1 MGMMETTARRRG
13 LDWATA
19 LPLLCAAHCVA
30 SPLVVI
36 AVPALGWGHAA
47 EPLVQAASALLA
59 AGAAWS
65 GIRTH
70 GRLAVLLPM
79 LAGMVLWAASAVLD
93 LHGAEEAAAGVTG
106 GLLIAGG
113 MLWSGRLRHDAAC
126 HHCGCPAHH
135 DH

>member
-1 MGMMETTARRRG
+1 METTARPRG

-30 SPLVVI
+30 SPLLVLAI
-36 AVPALGWGHAA
+36 PALGWGHEA
-47 EPLVQAASALLA
+47 EPFVQALSVLLA
-59 AGAAWS
+59 AFTAWS

-70 GRLAVLLPM
+70 GRFAVLVPM
-79 LAGMVLWAASAVLD
+79 LAGVALWMTSATLGLTGAAEAV
-93 LHGAEEAAAGVTG
+93 AGVSG
-106 GLLIAGG
+106 GLLLAGG
-113 MLWSGRLRHDAAC
+113 MLWSGRLRHEAAC

>member
-1 MGMMETTARRRG
+1 MESMETTARRRG
-13 LDWATA
+13 LDWAAA

-30 SPLVVI
+30 SPLLVL
-36 AVPALGWGHAA
+36 AVPALGWGHQA

-59 AGAAWS
+59 AVAAWS
-65 GIRTH
+65 GLRAHT
-70 GRLAVLLPM
+70 RPVVLVPM
-79 LAGMVLWAASAVLD
+79 AAGVALWMASAVLD
-93 LHGAEEAAAGVTG
+93 LHGMPEAAAGVAG
-106 GLLIAGG
+106 GLLLAGG